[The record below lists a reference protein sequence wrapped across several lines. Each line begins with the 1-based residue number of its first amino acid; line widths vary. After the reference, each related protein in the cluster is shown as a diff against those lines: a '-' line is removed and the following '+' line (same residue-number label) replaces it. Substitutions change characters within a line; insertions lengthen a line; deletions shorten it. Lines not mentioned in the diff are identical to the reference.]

1 MLHSR
6 LQLLHSMPIFDGLEN
21 ETVEHLFKG
30 VRIRNIDRGEIVFRE
45 GELDTSL
52 YVIEHGRVSVH
63 RLWKGNQY
71 KLRELS
77 AGDCFGEM
85 ALMDYKPRSATV
97 IAESD
102 CSLIQIF
109 AAQLG
114 EFYAINP
121 QQYTLIYINLGK
133 EVSRRLRESDK
144 RLFTC
149 EMERMK
155 PP

>member
-1 MLHSR
+1 ML
-6 LQLLHSMPIFDGLEN
+6 LSMPIFDGLEHT
-21 ETVEHLFKG
+21 TVEHLLKG
-30 VRIRNIDRGEIVFRE
+30 ARIRNVDRGEVVFRE

-63 RLWKGNQY
+63 RHWKENQY

-77 AGDCFGEM
+77 TGDCFGEL
-85 ALMDYKPRSATV
+85 ALMDFMPRSATV
-97 IAESD
+97 IAEDD

-121 QQYTLIYINLGK
+121 QQYTLIYINLGR
-133 EVSRRLRESDK
+133 EVSRRLRDSDK
-144 RLFTC
+144 RLFLC
-149 EMERMK
+149 ERERQASS
-155 PP
+155 

>member
-1 MLHSR
+1 MFHSR
-6 LQLLHSMPIFDGLEN
+6 LQLLLSMPIFSGLEN
-21 ETVEHLFKG
+21 ETVEHLLKG
-30 VRIRNIDRGEIVFRE
+30 ARIRDVGRGEVVFRE

-63 RLWKGNQY
+63 RLWKENQY

-77 AGDCFGEM
+77 SGDCFGEM
-85 ALMDYKPRSATV
+85 ALMDYLPRSATV
-97 IAESD
+97 IADVD
-102 CSLIQIF
+102 CSLIQIS

-144 RLFTC
+144 RLFMY
-149 EMERMK
+149 EMEK
-155 PP
+155 ESLS